1 VLVDKKA
8 IQPMTDQAAIGLSL
22 LCAIHCL
29 ALPVATTA
37 LPSVVAL
44 GFADESFH
52 VWLVVV
58 VIPLSA
64 FALTMGCRK
73 HGQSRVLFI
82 GVLGL
87 LLLCLGP
94 ILGHNVLSETV
105 ERALT
110 LIGAALVAAGHVR
123 NFLLCRERDACDCQ
137 E

>member
-1 VLVDKKA
+1 MLKIKMV
-8 IQPMTDQAAIGLSL
+8 QPLTDQAAIGLSL

-29 ALPVATTA
+29 ALPFAATA
-37 LPSVVAL
+37 LPSLVAL

-52 VWLVVV
+52 MWLIVV

-64 FALTMGCRK
+64 FALAMGCRK
-73 HGQSRVLFI
+73 HRQSRVLYM

-87 LLLCLGP
+87 LCLCSGPLLGHD
-94 ILGHNVLSETV
+94 ILGETA

-110 LIGAALVAAGHVR
+110 LIGAALLAAGHIR
-123 NFLLCRERDACDCQ
+123 NFLLCRERDACDCH